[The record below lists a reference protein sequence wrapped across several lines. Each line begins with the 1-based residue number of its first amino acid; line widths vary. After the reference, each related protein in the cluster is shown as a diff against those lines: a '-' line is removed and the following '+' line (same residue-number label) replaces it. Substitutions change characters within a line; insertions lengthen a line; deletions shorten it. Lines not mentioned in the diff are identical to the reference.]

1 MPRKTAPV
9 MPKETLEL
17 LSEFRYRLRH
27 FLRFSE
33 EAAKE
38 AGITVLQYQVLVHL
52 GGFPGRDWATIS
64 ELAERLQ
71 SQPHGVVA
79 LITRCEDLGLVRRVH
94 SVTDRRQVE
103 VHMTARGRKCLDML
117 AARHWEMLP
126 ALAQALHALGDDLG
140 GKR

>member
-1 MPRKTAPV
+1 

-17 LSEFRYRLRH
+17 LSEFRYRLRQ

-33 EAAKE
+33 EFARE
-38 AGITVLQYQVLVHL
+38 EGLTVLQYQVLLHL
-52 GGFPGRDWATIS
+52 GGFRERDWATIS

-79 LITRCEDLGLVRRVH
+79 LVTRCEDLGLVRRVN

-103 VHMTARGRKCLDML
+103 VHMTARGRAYLDRL

-126 ALAQALHALGDDLG
+126 ALAQALHILGDDLG
-140 GKR
+140 SRRG